1 MTANMRTAAT
11 GAWIARCGVVIVS
24 SVMVGVF
31 YGRGRGY
38 VNQLGILALEMSNSG
53 YRNVTLA
60 KQTGNATRVA

>member
-11 GAWIARCGVVIVS
+11 GAWIARCCVVIVS
-24 SVMVGVF
+24 SVMVAVF
-31 YGRGRGY
+31 YGWGRGY

-60 KQTGNATRVA
+60 KQGGNEIKVA